1 MLSVTEKIIQILI
14 DETEILMVE
23 EPWFIKYNIPSPL
36 AKCGTLF
43 EVFDGFFLEIKSSKH
58 SI

>member
-1 MLSVTEKIIQILI
+1 MLSITEKIIQILI
-14 DETEILMVE
+14 DETEVLKVE

-43 EVFDGFFLEIKSSKH
+43 QVFEDFFLEIKSSKH
-58 SI
+58 ST